1 VRDPTTYESS
11 RRNPTTIADAM
22 TNPLALSGE
31 TPSVPLKFLKGFA
44 CFVGLDDFEPVML
57 ANCVKAS
64 PVPVSCTAP
73 GEADA

>member
-1 VRDPTTYESS
+1 M
-11 RRNPTTIADAM
+11 ADAM
-22 TNPLALSGE
+22 TNPLALSDE
-31 TPSVPLKFLKGFA
+31 APFVPLNCLKGFA
-44 CFVGLDDFEPVML
+44 DSVGLDFEPVML

>member
-1 VRDPTTYESS
+1 
-11 RRNPTTIADAM
+11 M